1 MHGVVRR
8 YTGGS
13 DLPDAMTKRS
23 DDVKKLLSGVP
34 GFRYYAAVRSSD
46 GVATVTICDD
56 AAGTAESTRRAR
68 EWIQKNVPGATLS
81 SLSTTE
87 GDVFIEFGA

>member
-13 DLPDAMTKRS
+13 DLADAMTKRS
-23 DDVKKLLSGVP
+23 KEVQDLISGVP
-34 GFRYYAAVRSSD
+34 GFRHYIAVRSSD

-87 GDVFIEFGA
+87 GDVFLDF